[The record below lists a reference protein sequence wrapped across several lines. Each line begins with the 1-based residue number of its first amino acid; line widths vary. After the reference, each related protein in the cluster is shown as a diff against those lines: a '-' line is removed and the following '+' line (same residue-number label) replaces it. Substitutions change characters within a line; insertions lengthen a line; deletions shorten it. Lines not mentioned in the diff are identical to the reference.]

1 MTLVSY
7 RIVTVFFFTS
17 LSPSDRDPSAAGPP
31 QSLIDYTFPVILL
44 NYVLLCFGQPRRD
57 RPIWLERVPFPLPF
71 KFSAR
76 LNTPA

>member
-57 RPIWLERVPFPLPF
+57 RPIWLERVPSPLPF